1 MKKDVKMKKAQMR
14 VANQLERSGY
24 RISFC
29 AGILSIFFDVVAD
42 SIYSLAKDSGI
53 YVKIAIDT
61 ITKDLLNAIL
71 HYQTNRKK
79 EIWVLK
85 KDGKSSSDPGTFLVF
100 RFDGRRL
107 IEHPENW
114 PIEKVVSTPKKHQA
128 TPQK

>member
-1 MKKDVKMKKAQMR
+1 MQKDIKLKRTMKR
-14 VANQLERSGY
+14 VGQVLERSGY

-29 AGILSIFFDVVAD
+29 AGVLSMFFDITAD
-42 SIYSLAKDSGI
+42 SIYSPAKDSGI

-79 EIWVLK
+79 EIWVLRR
-85 KDGKSSSDPGTFLVF
+85 DESSSDPGTFLVF
-100 RFDGRRL
+100 RFDGRKL

-114 PIEKVVSTPKKHQA
+114 PIHKVVSSPKKRQA